1 MLCTRAREAG
11 GGSLMN
17 FNFLPPPSRPT
28 ETVGPLP
35 SALQRWVDTPQS
47 GQVEGCGGQR
57 QFHRHLRQPAPTEAP
72 HPALLFQHP
81 DHRLHDR
88 FPSLVDRA
96 PGGAAQFLPHPTIL
110 RVADRS
116 ASAHAWSPIQF
127 ACQRGVWHIG
137 VDATLGQLDH
147 SAQGE
152 EAAVGADLRG
162 PFPAALLD
170 GFHRRPQRRVI
181 GGGLRH
187 PLLDDQMVL
196 AHRDGDGV
204 PQRETPPVA
213 QKAAVRIRQR
223 GACASGFAQLLQ
235 PAGDLLQPLLE
246 RRDVL
251 GRQLLAGS
259 FVRIVAVA
267 LPLPAPNLLTNPGA
281 LGAQR
286 IDRLHPVRR
295 GVRRRAAVVRIALLE
310 RAQLQ
315 RLDRP
320 MQKETD
326 VVFAQHVPHARRQQ
340 IDLLRV
346 VVQKFR
352 HRASSRRSI
361 EDVSNRVF
369 TQTLQACRK
378 SGHFNISTAASAAEA
393 RSSRGFHTDSLTPK
407 LRHKNSGAITSV
419 IVLSS
424 LMSTCNDGP
433 AVSLNGSPTVS
444 PTTAALCASERL
456 PPNWPVSMD
465 FLALSQAPPPLF
477 ISVASRMPLMVPTIK
492 TAATDSAPI
501 VASPVARNLKMTP
514 TATGTPTASRP
525 GTTMAF
531 RAPTV
536 TMSTHR
542 P

>member
-1 MLCTRAREAG
+1 MLCTRARAAG

-17 FNFLPPPSRPT
+17 FNFLTPSSRPT

-47 GQVEGCGGQR
+47 GQVEGWGGQR
-57 QFHRHLRQPAPTEAP
+57 QFHRHLRQPAPAE
-72 HPALLFQHP
+72 
-81 DHRLHDR
+81 
-88 FPSLVDRA
+88 
-96 PGGAAQFLPHPTIL
+96 
-110 RVADRS
+110 
-116 ASAHAWSPIQF
+116 
-127 ACQRGVWHIG
+127 
-137 VDATLGQLDH
+137 
-147 SAQGE
+147 
-152 EAAVGADLRG
+152 G
-162 PFPAALLD
+162 PLPAALLD
-170 GFHRRPQRRVI
+170 GFHRRHQRRVI

-196 AHRDGDGV
+196 THRDGDGV

-286 IDRLHPVRR
+286 FDRLHPVRR
-295 GVRRRAAVVRIALLE
+295 GVRGQAGGAYRPGPQPTHPQRARQPHHLREQIIQRPPVPTPKVVQRPEVRCRPSRQITEGQVLPPPLLQPPGRGDPQRIGVQPHLQHKRRVIRGAAVVRIALLE

-340 IDLLRV
+340 IHLLRV

-361 EDVSNRVF
+361 EDVSNLVF

-456 PPNWPVSMD
+456 PPNWPVSMY